1 MNKVLDL
8 YLTFAKM
15 GSVCFGGGYAM
26 LPLLEREIVNKKGW
40 ATQDE
45 ILDYYAL
52 GQCTPGVIAVNVST
66 FVGHKQ
72 GGVAGAFAA
81 TVGMVTVPSILI
93 LTIAGLLTNYAENPY
108 VQRAFSGIQVCV
120 CVLVLDAVSKL
131 WKKSVKNKLGLTI
144 FAAVLILSLF
154 TDISSSFFVL
164 AAGFVGLI
172 AGKIHDLKETDK
184 K

>member
-1 MNKVLDL
+1 
-8 YLTFAKM
+8 
-15 GSVCFGGGYAM
+15 
-26 LPLLEREIVNKKGW
+26 
-40 ATQDE
+40 DE

-66 FVGHKQ
+66 FVGHKK

-81 TVGMVTVPSILI
+81 TFGMVFVPTILI
-93 LTIAGLLTNYAENPY
+93 LTIAGLLTNYAENPV

-131 WKKSVKNKLGLTI
+131 WKKAVTNKLGLAI
-144 FAAVLILSLF
+144 FTVVLLLSLF
-154 TDISSSFFVL
+154 TDISTSFFVL
-164 AAGFVGLI
+164 AAGLVGLI
-172 AGKIHDLKETDK
+172 AGKVKMLKEADK

>member
-1 MNKVLDL
+1 MPLEL
-8 YLTFAKM
+8 FITFAKM

-26 LPLLEREIVNKKGW
+26 LPLLEREIVKKKKW

-45 ILDYYAL
+45 ILDYYAI

-72 GGVAGAFAA
+72 GGVAGAIAA
-81 TVGMVTVPSILI
+81 TTGMVFWPSAVIL
-93 LTIAGLLTNYAENPY
+93 LIASLLTNFADNIY

-120 CVLVLDAVSKL
+120 CVLVLDAVSML
-131 WKKSVKNKLGLTI
+131 WRKSVKNKFGLVIFTI
-144 FAAVLILSLF
+144 VLLLSLF
-154 TDISSSFFVL
+154 TDISTSFFVL
-164 AAGFVGLI
+164 AAGLAGLI
-172 AGKIHDLKETDK
+172 AGKIAALKEGK